1 MLPFEMLLKL
11 RSSWLAHA
19 VELSRQKAF
28 SPWPIKE
35 EDCERFFDVLCE
47 CLLTGEGSPMQRL
60 IDSWLERAESEL
72 LNSQEL
78 DQAGPLV
85 AVVDGLWQN
94 VLDVALEHLA
104 PEDTAQLIEA
114 VKHLFSHAI
123 RYAARA
129 DTAARMHRLAE
140 EEKTYRRE
148 LQRLDHSRS
157 TFIHLAAHELRTPL
171 TLVEGYAEMLREEL
185 DPGGQDSGLL
195 LEGILTGARR
205 MRRMIDNLI
214 DISLVDNQMLALHYE
229 PVRIGDVLVSAE
241 RSLRAVIKE
250 KRLTFDIRQ
259 FEGSEAEIF
268 ADRERLA
275 QALIHVLQNA
285 IQYTPEGGSIV
296 VDGRT
301 VPGFIEMTISD
312 TGVGIAPEDQ
322 QWIFDAFAYIS
333 EQGRYDGRTRL
344 PSSGHGTGLG
354 LHLARGILEAHG
366 GAIWVE
372 SPGHDEK
379 VCPGSTF
386 HFMIPLRDRPPD
398 DLAAKLFGP
407 KETGPSR

>member
-11 RSSWLAHA
+11 RSSWL
-19 VELSRQKAF
+19 RQQAF

-35 EDCERFFDVLCE
+35 EDCERFFDVLSE
-47 CLLTGEGSPMQRL
+47 CMLTGEGSAMERL
-60 IDSWLERAESEL
+60 IDSWLERGESEL
-72 LNSQEL
+72 LDDQRL
-78 DQAGPLV
+78 DQAEPLV
-85 AVVDGLWQN
+85 TVVDGLWQS
-94 VLDVALEHLA
+94 VLDVAREHLA

-114 VKHLFSHAI
+114 ARPHFSEAI
-123 RYAARA
+123 RYAAGA
-129 DTAARMHRLAE
+129 DTSARMNRLTE

-148 LQRLDHSRS
+148 LQRLDRSRS

-171 TLVEGYAEMLREEL
+171 TLVEGYAEMLREEM
-185 DPGGQDSGLL
+185 DPGGQDYSLL
-195 LEGILTGARR
+195 LQGILTGARR

-229 PVRIGDVLVSAE
+229 PVRIADVLATVE
-241 RSLRAVIKE
+241 RSLRGAIQE
-250 KRLTFDIRQ
+250 KQLTVDTRQ
-259 FEGSEAEIF
+259 FEGSQVEIF
-268 ADRERLA
+268 ADRERIA
-275 QALIHVLQNA
+275 QALGHVLRNA
-285 IQYTPEGGSIV
+285 IQYAPDGGSII

-301 VPGFIEMTISD
+301 VPGFIEMTIAD

-322 QWIFDAFAYIS
+322 QRIFDAFAYIS

-344 PSSGHGTGLG
+344 PSSKHGAGLG

-379 VCPGSTF
+379 ACPGSTF
-386 HFMIPLRDRPPD
+386 HFMIPMRDRPPD